1 MEKVAAFFASLDRNF
16 ELAEEI
22 AEATEEAEAIEPAV
36 VEHNSNLLCG
46 AGASSIGAHGSGG
59 SLYVAAAGDPSASVA
74 TRAEETPLLPRS
86 QRSGGSNGKPTYGR
100 AAQRAG

>member
-36 VEHNSNLLCG
+36 VEHNSILLDG
-46 AGASSIGAHGSGG
+46 TGSIGAHGSGG